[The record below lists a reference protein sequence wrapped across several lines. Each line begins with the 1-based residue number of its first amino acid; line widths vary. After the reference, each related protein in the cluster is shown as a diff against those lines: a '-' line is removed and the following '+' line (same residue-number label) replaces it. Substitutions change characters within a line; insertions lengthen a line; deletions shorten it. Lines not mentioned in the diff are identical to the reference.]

1 MIRPPFAARVALGI
15 AVTVVEEARRLPTTA
30 FSLPMT
36 AVSEVLQTAM
46 RFQQT
51 VTELAIKGDQ
61 VFSLLGG
68 RPEEQPEWA
77 TFDDDAARQ
86 LDDDAA
92 RQLDDD
98 AARQLDDDAARPSDA
113 GPTPGRYTDV
123 AVDAPSRIATGS
135 ASSATDTSDGDAP
148 TSGRFALYSTPPSE
162 VQPADHVAAPT
173 LTAADARPEIA
184 EYLDYDA
191 LTLAQL
197 RARLRSLSVDDLTE
211 LLDYETAA
219 KNRAPYRTML
229 ENRITTARAK

>member
-77 TFDDDAARQ
+77 TFDDDAA
-86 LDDDAA
+86 L
-92 RQLDDD
+92 
-98 AARQLDDDAARPSDA
+98 PSDP

-123 AVDAPSRIATGS
+123 AVDAPSRTATGS

-184 EYLDYDA
+184 EYLDYDS

-197 RARLRSLSVDDLTE
+197 RARLRSLSVDDLTD

>member
-98 AARQLDDDAARPSDA
+98 PALPSDA

-123 AVDAPSRIATGS
+123 AVDAPARPAPTKVT
-135 ASSATDTSDGDAP
+135 SSDADSTEGESP

-162 VQPADHVAAPT
+162 VQPADHVVAPT
-173 LTAADARPEIA
+173 LTTADARPEIA

>member
-98 AARQLDDDAARPSDA
+98 AALPSDG

-123 AVDAPSRIATGS
+123 AVDAPSRT

>member
-98 AARQLDDDAARPSDA
+98 AALPSDA

-123 AVDAPSRIATGS
+123 AVDAPSRTATGS

>member
-61 VFSLLGG
+61 VFSLIGG

-77 TFDDDAARQ
+77 TFDDD
-86 LDDDAA
+86 
-92 RQLDDD
+92 
-98 AARQLDDDAARPSDA
+98 PTPKSDA

-123 AVDAPSRIATGS
+123 AVDAPARPAPSKA
-135 ASSATDTSDGDAP
+135 ASSKTVSPKTASSKTVPSDTDAADGESP

-162 VQPADHVAAPT
+162 VQPADHVVAPT
-173 LTAADARPEIA
+173 LTSADTRPEIA
-184 EYLDYDA
+184 EYLDYDT

>member
-77 TFDDDAARQ
+77 TFDDDPA
-86 LDDDAA
+86 L
-92 RQLDDD
+92 
-98 AARQLDDDAARPSDA
+98 PSDA

-123 AVDAPSRIATGS
+123 AVDAPARPAPGKAT
-135 ASSATDTSDGDAP
+135 SSDADSTEGESP

-162 VQPADHVAAPT
+162 VQPADHVVAPT

>member
-86 LDDDAA
+86 FDDDAA
-92 RQLDDD
+92 RPSD
-98 AARQLDDDAARPSDA
+98 AGPARPSDA

-123 AVDAPSRIATGS
+123 AVDAPSRTATGS

>member
-98 AARQLDDDAARPSDA
+98 PAPPADA

-123 AVDAPSRIATGS
+123 AVDAPSRTATGS

>member
-86 LDDDAA
+86 LDDDP
-92 RQLDDD
+92 
-98 AARQLDDDAARPSDA
+98 ARPSDA

-123 AVDAPSRIATGS
+123 AVDAPSRTATGS

>member
-77 TFDDDAARQ
+77 TFDDEPA
-86 LDDDAA
+86 L
-92 RQLDDD
+92 
-98 AARQLDDDAARPSDA
+98 PSDA

-123 AVDAPSRIATGS
+123 AVDAPSRTAAAT

>member
-98 AARQLDDDAARPSDA
+98 AARPSDA

-123 AVDAPSRIATGS
+123 AFDAPSRTATGS

>member
-86 LDDDAA
+86 LADDP
-92 RQLDDD
+92 
-98 AARQLDDDAARPSDA
+98 ARPSDA

-123 AVDAPSRIATGS
+123 AVDAPSRTATGS

>member
-92 RQLDDD
+92 L
-98 AARQLDDDAARPSDA
+98 PSDA

-123 AVDAPSRIATGS
+123 AVDAPSRTAAAT
-135 ASSATDTSDGDAP
+135 ASSTTATSDGDAP

>member
-77 TFDDDAARQ
+77 TFDDDAA
-86 LDDDAA
+86 L
-92 RQLDDD
+92 
-98 AARQLDDDAARPSDA
+98 PSDPA
-113 GPTPGRYTDV
+113 PGRYTDV
-123 AVDAPSRIATGS
+123 AVNGPSRTGAATGTA
-135 ASSATDTSDGDAP
+135 ASGTDSSDGDAP

-184 EYLDYDA
+184 EYLDYDS

-197 RARLRSLSVDDLTE
+197 RARLRSLSVDDLTD

>member
-86 LDDDAA
+86 LDDDPA
-92 RQLDDD
+92 RPSD
-98 AARQLDDDAARPSDA
+98 AGPTRPSDA

-123 AVDAPSRIATGS
+123 AVDAPSRTATGS

>member
-77 TFDDDAARQ
+77 TFDDDAA
-86 LDDDAA
+86 L
-92 RQLDDD
+92 
-98 AARQLDDDAARPSDA
+98 PSDA

-123 AVDAPSRIATGS
+123 AVDAPSRT
-135 ASSATDTSDGDAP
+135 ASSATDPADGDAP

-184 EYLDYDA
+184 EYLDYDS

-197 RARLRSLSVDDLTE
+197 RARLRSLSVDDLTD